1 MCIIIKREQVYYV
14 LIIRLPKLW
23 VNLIAMLRVASRQ
36 VLGARLKT
44 GHCLLGQK
52 CGYIRLLLVIKGF

>member
-44 GHCLLGQK
+44 GHSVYLG
-52 CGYIRLLLVIKGF
+52 RNVVILGCF